1 MYSGTKKSCGSRL
14 ECKTMKTRLIRC
26 AHLLLC
32 TVLIGTATG
41 GGAIILHYLL
51 DIMQELTFGHTEA
64 EHPIVTDHSDTVRRV
79 LVLIAVGAAVSIIW
93 FLLQRRTKLV
103 SVKAQI
109 RGETPQERRPG
120 FLRQTLHS
128 LTQIVAV
135 GAGAPVGKE
144 VAPRELGA
152 LFAGRLA
159 DLMRIPQTVRPV
171 LVASA
176 AAAGLAAVYQ
186 VPVGGFVFLFEALSL
201 ALSLRNIFTGAI
213 LIFVATCTAH
223 LVIPD
228 APTYPVP
235 QLQTTGE
242 SLLLAVVL
250 GLAITPL
257 ALWFRAASQRAE
269 SRKTTNRN
277 VLWRLPLVLV
287 LVAVTSIFLPEILG
301 NGRPLT
307 QHIFDAAS
315 GLSSSSSRLD
325 ATALSQ
331 ALLYALALLAAK
343 AILVV
348 ASLRNGA
355 YGGTLTPGLALGSA
369 CGFVLTGTLILVFPT
384 LTQLQPGAGALHA
397 SELLGTAGL
406 LGAVTFLSLS
416 MNAPLSACALILGFA
431 GQDWQ
436 AYAPF
441 AVAVG
446 TAWGV
451 KYLWMRLGN
460 KTQHTPQ
467 TVTSGQR

>member
-1 MYSGTKKSCGSRL
+1 MHRAGWRGHRWRGDYSALPPGYHAG
-14 ECKTMKTRLIRC
+14 
-26 AHLLLC
+26 AH
-32 TVLIGTATG
+32 VRAYG
-41 GGAIILHYLL
+41 GGASDRDGSQRYRSTCAGVDRGGCGGLH
-51 DIMQELTFGHTEA
+51 H
-64 EHPIVTDHSDTVRRV
+64 
-79 LVLIAVGAAVSIIW
+79 LV
-93 FLLQRRTKLV
+93 LLQRRTKLV
-103 SVKAQI
+103 SIKAQI

-257 ALWFRAASQRAE
+257 ALWFRAASHAQRA
-269 SRKTTNRN
+269 SRPRIGTCSGDFPWY
-277 VLWRLPLVLV
+277 LYWWR
-287 LVAVTSIFLPEILG
+287 
-301 NGRPLT
+301 
-307 QHIFDAAS
+307 
-315 GLSSSSSRLD
+315 
-325 ATALSQ
+325 
-331 ALLYALALLAAK
+331 
-343 AILVV
+343 
-348 ASLRNGA
+348 
-355 YGGTLTPGLALGSA
+355 
-369 CGFVLTGTLILVFPT
+369 
-384 LTQLQPGAGALHA
+384 
-397 SELLGTAGL
+397 
-406 LGAVTFLSLS
+406 
-416 MNAPLSACALILGFA
+416 
-431 GQDWQ
+431 
-436 AYAPF
+436 
-441 AVAVG
+441 
-446 TAWGV
+446 
-451 KYLWMRLGN
+451 
-460 KTQHTPQ
+460 
-467 TVTSGQR
+467 

>member
-1 MYSGTKKSCGSRL
+1 
-14 ECKTMKTRLIRC
+14 MKTRLIRC

-32 TVLIGTATG
+32 TVLVGAATG

-93 FLLQRRTKLV
+93 FLLQRRTKLA

-152 LFAGRLA
+152 LFAGHLA

-176 AAAGLAAVYQ
+176 AAAGLAAMYQ
-186 VPVGGFVFLFEALSL
+186 VPVGGFVFLFEALGL

-257 ALWFRAASQRAE
+257 AVVPGGVSTRREPQDHGSER
-269 SRKTTNRN
+269 
-277 VLWRLPLVLV
+277 
-287 LVAVTSIFLPEILG
+287 
-301 NGRPLT
+301 
-307 QHIFDAAS
+307 
-315 GLSSSSSRLD
+315 
-325 ATALSQ
+325 
-331 ALLYALALLAAK
+331 ALATSPGTCIGGGDLDFPAGDSGERPP
-343 AILVV
+343 VDP
-348 ASLRNGA
+348 A
-355 YGGTLTPGLALGSA
+355 YFR
-369 CGFVLTGTLILVFPT
+369 CRIRFIFE
-384 LTQLQPGAGALHA
+384 LQ
-397 SELLGTAGL
+397 
-406 LGAVTFLSLS
+406 
-416 MNAPLSACALILGFA
+416 
-431 GQDWQ
+431 Q
-436 AYAPF
+436 A
-441 AVAVG
+441 
-446 TAWGV
+446 
-451 KYLWMRLGN
+451 
-460 KTQHTPQ
+460 
-467 TVTSGQR
+467 

>member
-1 MYSGTKKSCGSRL
+1 M
-14 ECKTMKTRLIRC
+14 
-26 AHLLLC
+26 
-32 TVLIGTATG
+32 
-41 GGAIILHYLL
+41 
-51 DIMQELTFGHTEA
+51 
-64 EHPIVTDHSDTVRRV
+64 
-79 LVLIAVGAAVSIIW
+79 
-93 FLLQRRTKLV
+93 
-103 SVKAQI
+103 
-109 RGETPQERRPG
+109 
-120 FLRQTLHS
+120 
-128 LTQIVAV
+128 AV

-159 DLMRIPQTVRPV
+159 DLMRISQTVRPV

-186 VPVGGFVFLFEALSL
+186 VPVGGFVFLFEALGL
-201 ALSLRNIFTGAI
+201 ALSLRNIFTGAV
-213 LIFVATCTAH
+213 LVLVATCTAH

-250 GLAITPL
+250 GLAIAPL
-257 ALWFRAASQRAE
+257 ALLFRAASQRAE

-277 VLWRLPLVLV
+277 VLWRLPLVLA

-369 CGFVLTGTLILVFPT
+369 CGFVLTGALILVFPT
-384 LTQLQPGAGALHA
+384 LIQLQPGAGALHA
-397 SELLGTAGL
+397 SELLGIAGL

-460 KTQHTPQ
+460 KTQP
-467 TVTSGQR
+467 SRRPYGQR